1 MTAERWCPNCK
12 HSRLTDGDTV
22 KVCRVCRTPVDPDI
36 ALGDLPEF
44 VEEYLRIAEDP
55 TGREIALGYVDTYG
69 QVDNEEEL
77 EAAVQKVLKELP
89 YYVPELFPKSKRRFT
104 I

>member
-1 MTAERWCPNCK
+1 MTGPEVV
-12 HSRLTDGDTV
+12 GM
-22 KVCRVCRTPVDPDI
+22 
-36 ALGDLPEF
+36 GDLPEF

-55 TGREIALGYVDTYG
+55 TAREIAIGYVDTYG
-69 QVDNEEEL
+69 QPEGPAEFEE
-77 EAAVQKVLKELP
+77 AVQKVLKELP